1 MLRRDRD
8 QEASRHRDGAAA
20 AVAVPAPQLVRPAGE
35 RLVPAN
41 PGESRRISANLGES
55 RRISPNLGES
65 RLISRVEL
73 VARDGDDERVDE
85 RAHERL
91 TATCSRTSSRAARA
105 GLDEGKGVAPRRS
118 EASPMITSVLLDE
131 LLLLEGGR
139 SEAWKSCYSVL

>member
-20 AVAVPAPQLVRPAGE
+20 AVAVPAHQLVRPAGE
-35 RLVPAN
+35 
-41 PGESRRISANLGES
+41 
-55 RRISPNLGES
+55 
-65 RLISRVEL
+65 RVEL